1 MVKYFLLEVLST
13 NNKRTKMFK
22 AKYFKMR
29 LECTMNCFRGICK
42 SCQKQLN
49 TITITEEEFQTLQ
62 YAFMDRVVVGK
73 DVFRNT
79 TPEEIK
85 GFLHFV
91 KMTAPYDM
99 VIDGLNVAFTGGSKK
114 TLSPQSQARAVS
126 IITVSAN
133 LYYILFLKQQFVIT
147 HWYTILQETGKT

>member
-1 MVKYFLLEVLST
+1 
-13 NNKRTKMFK
+13 
-22 AKYFKMR
+22 MR
-29 LECTMNCFRGICK
+29 LEFAVNCFRGICK
-42 SCQKQLN
+42 SCQKHLN

-62 YAFMDRVVVGK
+62 CAFMDRVVVGK

-99 VIDGLNVAFTGGSKK
+99 VIDGLNVAFAGGSKK
-114 TLSPQSQARAVS
+114 TLSLQSQARAVS
-126 IITVSAN
+126 IITVSTN
-133 LYYILFLKQQFVIT
+133 LCYISFLKQQFVIT
-147 HWYTILQETGKT
+147 HWYTILQETKNLTDP

>member
-1 MVKYFLLEVLST
+1 
-13 NNKRTKMFK
+13 
-22 AKYFKMR
+22 
-29 LECTMNCFRGICK
+29 MNCFRGICK
-42 SCQKQLN
+42 SCQKHLN
-49 TITITEEEFQTLQ
+49 TVPITEEEFRTLQ
-62 YAFMDRVVVGK
+62 CAFMDRVVVGK

-133 LYYILFLKQQFVIT
+133 LCYRLFLKKQFVIT
-147 HWYTILQETGKT
+147 HWYTFLQETEKT

>member
-1 MVKYFLLEVLST
+1 
-13 NNKRTKMFK
+13 
-22 AKYFKMR
+22 MR
-29 LECTMNCFRGICK
+29 LDCTLTCFRGICK
-42 SCQKQLN
+42 SCQKHLN
-49 TITITEEEFQTLQ
+49 TITITEEEFRTLQ
-62 YAFMDRVVVGK
+62 RAFMDRVVVGK

-91 KMTAPYDM
+91 KMTAPYDL

-114 TLSPQSQARAVS
+114 TQSPQSQARSVS

-133 LYYILFLKQQFVIT
+133 LCYILFFIQQFIIT
-147 HWYTILQETGKT
+147 YWYTILQETEKT